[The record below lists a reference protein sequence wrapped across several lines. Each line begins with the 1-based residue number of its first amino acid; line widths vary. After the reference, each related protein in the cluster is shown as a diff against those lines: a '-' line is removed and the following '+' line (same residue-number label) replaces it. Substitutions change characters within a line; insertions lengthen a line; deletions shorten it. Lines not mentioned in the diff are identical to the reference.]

1 MLRAP
6 PGSTP
11 SPPPRPTPTFFRA
24 MDGDRAPMASVAGSA
39 DAHGGFLVSDA
50 AHATGVFGAHGGGL
64 AEGFEGRENVITLH
78 TFGKALG
85 TEGALLCLPRVLA
98 DFLINRGRGFI
109 FSTAPSPLIA
119 AVGRAEVGR
128 ASCREIVCPYG

>member
-1 MLRAP
+1 MTRR
-6 PGSTP
+6 
-11 SPPPRPTPTFFRA
+11 PPRSTRTAPRFPYTTLFRA
-24 MDGDRAPMASVAGSA
+24 GIIVESLYSMDGDRAPIAALAGIA
-39 DAHGGFLVSDA
+39 DAHGGFLVIDE

-98 DFLINRGRGFI
+98 EDRK
-109 FSTAPSPLIA
+109 STRLNS
-119 AVGRAEVGR
+119 
-128 ASCREIVCPYG
+128 SH

>member
-1 MLRAP
+1 
-6 PGSTP
+6 
-11 SPPPRPTPTFFRA
+11 
-24 MDGDRAPMASVAGSA
+24 MDGDRAPIAGLAGIA
-39 DAHGGFLVSDA
+39 DAHGGFLVIDE

-119 AVGRAEVGR
+119 AVGRAALDR
-128 ASCREIVCPYG
+128 KSTRLNSSH